1 MRCKGTTFIT
11 YNRYICLYNF
21 LIILK
26 CIFSGYKYLLG
37 RGREGDFR
45 KIKKAKQLYS
55 YLTFVGATGFEP
67 ATTWSQTRYTTGLC
81 YTPLQLLCF
90 LIASAKVAL
99 YFEPPKLLETFFEK
113 RWKKMKKPPFL
124 GAFTLFFICF
134 LFSFFYQNSISL

>member
-1 MRCKGTTFIT
+1 MGE
-11 YNRYICLYNF
+11 
-21 LIILK
+21 
-26 CIFSGYKYLLG
+26 G
-37 RGREGDFR
+37 RRFWEN
-45 KIKKAKQLYS
+45 KKAKQLYS

-124 GAFTLFFICF
+124 GAFTMFFIVLLLFF
-134 LFSFFYQNSISL
+134 FFQDSILL